1 MNVKSKSDKG
11 FLDFLRSGGGSLK
24 IWVILLLGA
33 ALILIGSLGGTDKKS
48 APDTETRVAEMC
60 ALAEGVGRCEVML
73 TYGSDGEVESALV
86 LCDGGDLPS
95 VRARVTDMVSS
106 LFGIGTNR
114 IMVQKISD

>member
-1 MNVKSKSDKG
+1 MKLKSDKS
-11 FLDFLRSGGGSLK
+11 FLDFLRAGGGSPK
-24 IWVILLLGA
+24 LLLVLILGA
-33 ALILIGSLGGTDKKS
+33 ALILIGSLGGTDEKS

-114 IMVQKISD
+114 IRVQKISD